1 MKKKVE
7 IKERIKCKDCPDH
20 YDPDFNNLNSD
31 REPIMCKC
39 KHLPFMVLMN
49 YTDNKCPNK

>member
-1 MKKKVE
+1 MKKKE
-7 IKERIKCKDCPDH
+7 LKERIKCKDCPDH
-20 YDPDFNNLNSD
+20 YDPDFNHLNSD

-49 YTDNKCPNK
+49 YADNKCPNK